1 PARKAV
7 EQGLHPVVELVPG
20 VGVAA
25 LVLRRQC
32 ELVQVGEFLPESL
45 RVVVGLREQVEQQGA
60 GEEGADVV
68 VGAGGGGGEGEG
80 ERAIDFV
87 VHRVAAEAVRSTSSA
102 AVVIAV
108 SRAVCLARRSLVAY
122 ARFRSW
128 PACTAAWWTAAVV
141 RRMAGRGSKSSGSA
155 STVRKNSPPVA
166 PLRTRAVETASAH
179 SAGVAAGIRR
189 HR

>member
-1 PARKAV
+1 
-7 EQGLHPVVELVPG
+7 
-20 VGVAA
+20 
-25 LVLRRQC
+25 
-32 ELVQVGEFLPESL
+32 LPIW
-45 RVVVGLREQVEQQGA
+45 GA
-60 GEEGADVV
+60 ADVQP
-68 VGAGGGGGEGEG
+68 VGAGDDGPPEQAVEVQ
-80 ERAIDFV
+80 ADA
-87 VHRVAAEAVRSTSSA
+87 VHRVASEAVRSISSA

-155 STVRKNSPPVA
+155 STVRKNRPPVL
-166 PLRTRAVETASAH
+166 PVRMSAVERASPH

-189 HR
+189 